1 MFTAIQAAEFILN
14 VSIATLVAYG
24 FLICMQL
31 YKFLHSYHYFTPD
44 ENSRRNKI
52 RIQLAIYWLNTIIPI
67 PIYCRPIDLQHV
79 RFLRFII
86 WGIAPVKLQC
96 IILSN
101 DNKQIYYATRRDCD
115 VDILMSR
122 MARIIPKYP
131 DTHLSSQLVQA
142 AKKDIYYENTTY
154 LKQAKFVKIAT
165 PYMDKTRSIIYLYKL
180 KLPHDIYP
188 YKSTKA
194 YNNITPVNIN
204 SIDLNK
210 IDNPD
215 DLFILEY
222 IKNRT

>member
-14 VSIATLVAYG
+14 VSIAILVAYG
-24 FLICMQL
+24 FLICVQL
-31 YKFLHSYHYFTPD
+31 YRFIHSYHYFTPD

-52 RIQLAIYWLNTIIPI
+52 RIQLAIYWLNTIIPT
-67 PIYCRPIDLQHV
+67 PIYCRLIDLQHV
-79 RFLRFII
+79 RFLKFII
-86 WGIAPVKLQC
+86 WGIAPVRLQC

-101 DNKQIYYATRRDCD
+101 DNQRIYHATRRDGNS
-115 VDILMSR
+115 DILLSR
-122 MARIIPKYP
+122 MARIIPKNP
-131 DTHLSSQLVQA
+131 KTHLSDQLVQA

-194 YNNITPVNIN
+194 YISITSVNIT

-215 DLFILEY
+215 DIFILEN
-222 IKNRT
+222 IR